1 MKIVAVVV
9 GAALATLP
17 LSAQGVGWH
26 GGFVVAK
33 ESGQQTIG
41 FGFFGGVSGDFRV
54 LGDERDNIRTGV
66 FYVQKGAAP
75 DGPFSGTRSDCCILH
90 YVEVPVLYKFRLD
103 EISYALV
110 GPAASYLFSLWDSG
124 AAGRRLD
131 LGAVAGLGIEVR
143 RSERLAVMFEAAFN
157 YGLLDTAGHSVGA
170 GDAAN
175 RAVTVGVR
183 LQK

>member
-1 MKIVAVVV
+1 MKIVAAVV
-9 GAALATLP
+9 GATLTTLP

-26 GGFVVAK
+26 GGVVVAK
-33 ESGQQTIG
+33 ESGQQTVG
-41 FGFFGGVSGDFRV
+41 FGFFGGVSGDFQV
-54 LGDERDNIRTGV
+54 LGDGRDNIRTGV
-66 FYVQKGAAP
+66 FYVQKGAAA
-75 DGPFSGTRSDCCILH
+75 DGPFSDTRSGCCVLH

-110 GPAASYLFSLWDSG
+110 GPAASYLFSLRDSG
-124 AAGRRLD
+124 TAGRRLD

-143 RSERLAVMFEAAFN
+143 RSESLAIMFEVAFN
-157 YGLLDTAGHSVGA
+157 YGLLDTTGHSIGA